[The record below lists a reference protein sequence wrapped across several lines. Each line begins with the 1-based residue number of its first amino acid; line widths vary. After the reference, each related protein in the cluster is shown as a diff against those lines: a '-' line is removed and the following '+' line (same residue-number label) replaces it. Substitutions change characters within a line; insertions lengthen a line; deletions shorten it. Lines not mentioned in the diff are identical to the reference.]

1 MSEYEFKVG
10 DRVRV
15 VADDVRPQVNGRC
28 GVVLSVEPPA
38 SGEDYPFEIL
48 LDGPPPAGG
57 VFGPHE
63 IEPETPDEPDMVEHP
78 NHYSAGTPDG
88 VEVIDILRAH
98 EAAGGT
104 WETMNALKYILRFP
118 FKGNAAQDL
127 AKAERYLGMWRDRQV
142 SA

>member
-15 VADDVRPQVNGRC
+15 RVEDGARWVNQGVS
-28 GVVLSVEPPA
+28 GVVLGVSDKDVQVDHGGDIGNFWYHPRVLE
-38 SGEDYPFEIL
+38 F
-48 LDGPPPAGG
+48 AGG
-57 VFGPHE
+57 EH
-63 IEPETPDEPDMVEHP
+63 PDEPDMVEHP

-88 VEVIDILRAH
+88 IEVIDILRAH

-104 WETMNALKYILRFP
+104 WETLNALKYILRFP

>member
-1 MSEYEFKVG
+1 MSEHEYKVG
-10 DRVRV
+10 DKVEVVTDAVAPENVGRIGRVIGTTLIGAWPYEV
-15 VADDVRPQVNGRC
+15 EFDGDYDVFAAADLKL
-28 GVVLSVEPPA
+28 LSA
-38 SGEDYPFEIL
+38 TN
-48 LDGPPPAGG
+48 A
-57 VFGPHE
+57 
-63 IEPETPDEPDMVEHP
+63 DEPDMVEHP

-88 VEVIDILRAH
+88 IEVIDILRAH

-127 AKAERYLGMWRDRQV
+127 AKAERYLGMWKERE